1 MDIVLEK
8 FGEYSGS
15 DLNDANKLP
24 QSEWIEVFKRFNFH
38 SNSILRTTSQNLLV
52 VSNLLVISKQ
62 VLSLVSVTLGTSPT
76 SERLLN
82 RVDFEPYEGSP

>member
-1 MDIVLEK
+1 MDIVLKK

-24 QSEWIEVFKRFNFH
+24 QSERIEVFKRFNFH
-38 SNSILRTTSQNLLV
+38 SNSILRTTSQNLV
-52 VSNLLVISKQ
+52 VSNLLVICKQ